1 MQTKIE
7 KKIALTVETIEAFF
21 SKSFY
26 EVNCTPP
33 TLDKAVAKTERKV
46 DGFHFEFA
54 KMASHTHEQRNSL
67 LYAKSIPVTFSNK
80 ARKIQFELQET
91 SYQFNEA
98 ISGSVSIIGKIN
110 EFTTNSLE
118 KFQNAFYRSIVIT
131 ESSHAL
137 SGFFSHN
144 NILQIGTK
152 VYGSGVLELN
162 IRGISLHLFAYT
174 SKETNSSYFIIESR
188 SKCQYVDFVSMQD
201 EIILAIA
208 YLTGTF
214 LGNEIYIVGSETETF
229 EENYVLALKR
239 FFDDLKSGYA
249 AIPDITLQHQLN
261 AAPQRFS
268 VSVLEKLI
276 HEILD
281 SLMYKRAL
289 LLICQGHTEP
299 PYVTS
304 SLYSVALETITNRI
318 SEEIAEKI
326 RPIGDPEVAKA
337 VRGSLQRTL
346 DTYKESISE
355 DAFKKITSD
364 IERLNSP
371 TNKQKLTQPFQH
383 FAITLST
390 KDIIAI
396 EKRNDFL
403 HGRIPDDNDRHA
415 LPLINGRL
423 LYCINSLV
431 LKHAGHKGY
440 VLYFP
445 SIYQFKNHLKVEEGV
460 IRTI

>member
-7 KKIALTVETIEAFF
+7 KKIARTVEAIEAFF

-26 EVNCTPP
+26 EVNCAPP

-46 DGFHFEFA
+46 DGFYFEFA
-54 KMASHTHEQRNSL
+54 KMASHTHDQRNSL
-67 LYAKSIPVTFSNK
+67 IYAKSIPVTFSNK
-80 ARKIQFELQET
+80 AREIQFELQET
-91 SYQFNEA
+91 NYQFSEA
-98 ISGSVSIIGKIN
+98 IAGAVSISGKIK

-118 KFQNAFYRSIVIT
+118 KFQNSFYRSIVIT
-131 ESSHAL
+131 ETSHAL

-144 NILQIGTK
+144 NSLQIGNT
-152 VYGSGVLELN
+152 VYGSGVLELT
-162 IRGISLHLFAYT
+162 IRGMALHLFAYT
-174 SKETNSSYFIIESR
+174 SKETKASYFIIESR
-188 SKCQYVDFVSMQD
+188 SICQYADFVPIQD

-214 LGNEIYIVGSETETF
+214 LGYEIYVVGSETETF
-229 EENYVLALKR
+229 ERNYVLALKR
-239 FFDDLKSGYA
+239 FFDDLRNGYA

-268 VSVLEKLI
+268 VSTLENLI
-276 HEILD
+276 HGILD
-281 SLMYKRAL
+281 SVMYKRAL

-304 SLYSVALETITNRI
+304 CLYSVALETITNRI
-318 SEEIAEKI
+318 SEEIVEKI
-326 RPIGDPEVAKA
+326 RPIKDKEVAKV
-337 VRGSLQRTL
+337 VRGSLQQAL
-346 DTYKESISE
+346 DAYKDSISE

-371 TNKQKLTQPFQH
+371 TNKQKLMQPFHH
-383 FAITLST
+383 FQIKLSP
-390 KDIIAI
+390 KDIEAI

-403 HGRIPDDNDRHA
+403 HGRIPDNNDRHA

-423 LYCINSLV
+423 LFCINSLV
-431 LKHAGHKGY
+431 LKYAGHNGY

-445 SIYQFKNHLKVEEGV
+445 SMYQFNNHLEVEEGV
-460 IRTI
+460 IRII

>member
-1 MQTKIE
+1 
-7 KKIALTVETIEAFF
+7 
-21 SKSFY
+21 
-26 EVNCTPP
+26 
-33 TLDKAVAKTERKV
+33 
-46 DGFHFEFA
+46 
-54 KMASHTHEQRNSL
+54 
-67 LYAKSIPVTFSNK
+67 
-80 ARKIQFELQET
+80 
-91 SYQFNEA
+91 
-98 ISGSVSIIGKIN
+98 
-110 EFTTNSLE
+110 
-118 KFQNAFYRSIVIT
+118 
-131 ESSHAL
+131 
-137 SGFFSHN
+137 
-144 NILQIGTK
+144 
-152 VYGSGVLELN
+152 
-162 IRGISLHLFAYT
+162 
-174 SKETNSSYFIIESR
+174 
-188 SKCQYVDFVSMQD
+188 
-201 EIILAIA
+201 
-208 YLTGTF
+208 
-214 LGNEIYIVGSETETF
+214 
-229 EENYVLALKR
+229 
-239 FFDDLKSGYA
+239 
-249 AIPDITLQHQLN
+249 
-261 AAPQRFS
+261 
-268 VSVLEKLI
+268 
-276 HEILD
+276 
-281 SLMYKRAL
+281 MYKRAL